1 MKSKDR
7 KRGSL
12 KWSLLAIVSFLL
24 VLLLFF
30 LLFTKPLIT
39 SDTPIPQKYEYVDTQ
54 LEEELTTI
62 EQTENQKI
70 YNKFPSVDMEKVIQ
84 MELQEEP
91 HTIQIEE
98 PKEEIIEED
107 TGRNLINISV
117 AVGVIGVIFTEIMG
131 VVQCVY

>member
-1 MKSKDR
+1 MKNEDR
-7 KRGSL
+7 KRGNL

-39 SDTPIPQKYEYVDTQ
+39 SDTPIPQKYEYVNTQ
-54 LEEELTTI
+54 IEEEPITI
-62 EQTENQKI
+62 EQTEIQKV
-70 YNKFPSVDMEKVIQ
+70 YNKFPNVDMEKVIQ
-84 MELQEEP
+84 VELQEEP
-91 HTIQIEE
+91 YTIQIEE

-117 AVGVIGVIFTEIMG
+117 AVGIVGVVFTEIMG
-131 VVQCVY
+131 VIQCVY

>member
-1 MKSKDR
+1 MKNKDR
-7 KRGSL
+7 KRGNL

-39 SDTPIPQKYEYVDTQ
+39 SDTPIPQKYEYVNTQ
-54 LEEELTTI
+54 IEEEPITI
-62 EQTENQKI
+62 EQTEVQKV
-70 YNKFPSVDMEKVIQ
+70 YNKFPSVDMEKVMQ
-84 MELQEEP
+84 VELQEEP
-91 HTIQIEE
+91 YTIQTEE

-117 AVGVIGVIFTEIMG
+117 AVGVVGVVFTEIMG